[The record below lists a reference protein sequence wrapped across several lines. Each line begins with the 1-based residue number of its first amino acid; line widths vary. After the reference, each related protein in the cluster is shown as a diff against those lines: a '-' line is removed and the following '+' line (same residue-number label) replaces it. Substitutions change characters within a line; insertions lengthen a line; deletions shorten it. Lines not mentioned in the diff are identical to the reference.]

1 MREITKEQF
10 STGSTI
16 DGRRIDKAMEDIVDR
31 ANSVEKRDLSRR
43 FVQVQYCGGFTP
55 NVGLTANDASLPFMP
70 EINAS
75 PLENEY
81 RVKGTRRFSQSTYT
95 QSHVYTATHFFR
107 KPVIIIGVNVNLMTG
122 GTDFGNDFMY
132 GEGAVSDLEKAD
144 NQYSDDVTISISVDN
159 PFLPERRELNSEV
172 YHRHGFALIGHKFNQ
187 SVTAAAVDMAPSAAP
202 ASSSNPIPAMAGIV
216 IDDQDI
222 NIPLPR
228 DSRVRFSVVIP
239 DYSSVSSDVSGWGEA
254 DGSLPWNSQVMSWT
268 LTVLEG
274 VEK

>member
-1 MREITKEQF
+1 MREITDEQF
-10 STGSTI
+10 SNGSTI
-16 DGRRIDKAMEDIVDR
+16 DGRRIDKAMEDVVDR
-31 ANSVEKRDLSRR
+31 SNAVEKRDLNRR

-55 NVGLTANDASLPFMP
+55 NVGLTADNASIPFMP
-70 EINAS
+70 EVNAS
-75 PLENEY
+75 PLANEY
-81 RVKGTRRFSQSTYT
+81 RVKGTRKFSQSTYT
-95 QSHVYTATHFFR
+95 QSLVYTATHLFR
-107 KPVIIIGVNVNLMTG
+107 KPVTIIGVNVNLLTG
-122 GTDFGNDFMY
+122 GSDFPNDFLY
-132 GEGAVSDLEKAD
+132 GEGAVSDLGKAND
-144 NQYSDDVTISISVDN
+144 QDSDDMTISISVDN

-172 YHRHGFALIGHKFNQ
+172 YHRHGFAINGHKFNQ
-187 SVTAAAVDMAPSAAP
+187 SLTSATADMAPNIAP
-202 ASSSNPIPAMAGIV
+202 TWSTNPIPAMTGIV

-239 DYSSVSSDVSGWGEA
+239 NYTSISSNASGWGEA